1 MLDARNRAEHYR
13 DLAEECRRRAITTLS
28 SRMKE
33 RYLLVAKDY
42 LLLADGME
50 QAHFIERAVEG
61 SKHCI
66 ESSRLLMA
74 QLDRLQ
80 AFENSD

>member
-1 MLDARNRAEHYR
+1 
-13 DLAEECRRRAITTLS
+13 
-28 SRMKE
+28 MKE
-33 RYLLVAKDY
+33 RYLLMAKDY